1 VIADHIFFT
10 GINVL
15 LAWSVYVA
23 LMTGSLSFAQ
33 GTFMAIGCYAA
44 GVLTVKFGWGL
55 VPATIIAAVFA
66 SVVAAVVGWPALR
79 LRGVY
84 LILVT
89 IGITACGR
97 VLLENI
103 NYIGGVAGFGGMSGA
118 TSTAVLVTVALVG
131 AVLFWVSRSPL
142 QRTFDAVREDDRVAA
157 SLGINV
163 PLVRVVGFASG
174 AFIAAI
180 AGSLYG
186 HYMSFVRPESFDVLL
201 SIYVVLYVV
210 LGGVNNMW
218 GAVLGA
224 TVMTLLPEYFRV
236 LADWRPSV
244 FGLAILLMLV
254 FKPQGLLS
262 FRTLTSRLKNRKGTG
277 APPATTDESCKTATS

>member
-1 VIADHIFFT
+1 MIADHIFFT
-10 GINVL
+10 CVNVL
-15 LAWSVYVA
+15 LAWSVYLV

-44 GVLTVKFGWGL
+44 GVRTVKFGWHL
-55 VPATIIAAVFA
+55 LPATLAGAMLA
-66 SVVAAVVGWPALR
+66 SVIAAVVGWPALR

-89 IGITACGR
+89 IGITFCGR
-97 VLLENI
+97 ILLENI
-103 NYIGGVAGFGGMSGA
+103 EYVGGVAGFGGMSG
-118 TSTAVLVTVALVG
+118 TNLPAVLAAVAAVG
-131 AVLFWVSRSPL
+131 AALFWLSRSPL

-163 PLVRVVGFASG
+163 PVVRLIGFSGG

-180 AGSLYG
+180 AGSMYG
-186 HYMSFVRPESFDVLL
+186 HYMSFVRPESFDILL
-201 SIYVVLYVV
+201 SVYVVLYVV

-218 GAVLGA
+218 GALLGA

-236 LADWRPSV
+236 LAEWRPTV
-244 FGLAILLMLV
+244 FGLAILLMLL

-262 FRTLTSRLKNRKGTG
+262 FRTLSSRWKNAQRPVAGSTG
-277 APPATTDESCKTATS
+277 AK

>member
-1 VIADHIFFT
+1 MIADHLFFT

-15 LAWSVYVA
+15 LAWSVYIV

-33 GTFMAIGCYAA
+33 GTFMALGCYAA
-44 GVLTVKFGWGL
+44 GVLTVNFGWHL
-55 VPATIIAAVFA
+55 LPATLVGAVFA
-66 SVVAAVVGWPALR
+66 ALVAAVVGWPALR

-89 IGITACGR
+89 IGITFCGR
-97 VLLENI
+97 VLLENVE
-103 NYIGGVAGFGGMSGA
+103 YVGGVAGFGGMAGA
-118 TSTAVLVTVALVG
+118 SHVAVLATVAVVG
-131 AVLFWVSRSPL
+131 AALFWLSRSPL

-163 PLVRVVGFASG
+163 PVVRLMGFAGG
-174 AFIAAI
+174 AFVAGI
-180 AGSLYG
+180 AGSLFG
-186 HYMSFVRPESFDVLL
+186 HYMSFVRPESFDILL
-201 SIYVVLYVV
+201 SVYVVLYVV

-218 GAVLGA
+218 GALLGA

-236 LADWRPSV
+236 LAEWRPTV
-244 FGLAILLMLV
+244 FGLAILLMLL

-262 FRTLTSRLKNRKGTG
+262 FRSLSSRWKRTPGATS
-277 APPATTDESCKTATS
+277 TTNAGEPCKTATS

>member
-1 VIADHIFFT
+1 MIADHLFFA
-10 GINVL
+10 GVNVL
-15 LAWSVYVA
+15 LAWSVYLV

-33 GTFMAIGCYAA
+33 GMFMAVGCYAA
-44 GVLTVKFGWGL
+44 GVLTVKFGWPL
-55 VPATIIAAVFA
+55 IPATLVAATLA

-89 IGITACGR
+89 IGITFCGR
-97 VLLENI
+97 VLLENVE
-103 NYIGGVAGFGGMSGA
+103 YVGGVAGFGGMTGA
-118 TSTAVLVTVALVG
+118 THVSVLVAVAVVG
-131 AVLFWVSRSPL
+131 AALFWLSRSPL

-163 PLVRVVGFASG
+163 PVVRLIGFASG

-180 AGSLYG
+180 AGAMYG
-186 HYMSFVRPESFDVLL
+186 HYMSFVRPESFDILL
-201 SIYVVLYVV
+201 SVYVVLYVV

-218 GAVLGA
+218 GALIGA

-236 LADWRPSV
+236 LAEWRPTV
-244 FGLAILLMLV
+244 FGLAILLMLL
-254 FKPQGLLS
+254 FRPQGLLA
-262 FRTLTSRLKNRKGTG
+262 FRTLSSRWK
-277 APPATTDESCKTATS
+277 PATASTTPTTPDEPCKTVTS

>member
-1 VIADHIFFT
+1 MNVDHIFFT

-15 LAWSVYVA
+15 LAWSVYVV

-33 GTFMAIGCYAA
+33 GTFMAVGCYTA
-44 GVLTVKFGWGL
+44 GVLTVKFGWPL
-55 VPATIIAAVFA
+55 IPATLACAVFA
-66 SVVAAVVGWPALR
+66 ATVAAVVGWPALR
-79 LRGVY
+79 LRGIY

-89 IGITACGR
+89 IGITFCGR
-97 VLLENI
+97 VLLENVE
-103 NYIGGVAGFGGMSGA
+103 YIGGVAGFGGMSGA
-118 TSTAVLVTVALVG
+118 TYTSVLVAVALVG
-131 AVLFWVSRSPL
+131 GALFWLSRSPL

-163 PLVRVVGFASG
+163 PVVRLVGFASG

-180 AGSLYG
+180 AGSLFG

-201 SIYVVLYVV
+201 SVYVVLYVV

-218 GAVLGA
+218 GALIGA
-224 TVMTLLPEYFRV
+224 TIMTLLPEYFRV
-236 LADWRPSV
+236 LAEWRPTV
-244 FGLAILLMLV
+244 FGLAILLLLL

-262 FRTLTSRLKNRKGTG
+262 FRTLSCRWKKPGATSTSTSTG
-277 APPATTDESCKTATS
+277 KPCKTATS

>member
-1 VIADHIFFT
+1 MIADQLFFT

-15 LAWSVYVA
+15 LAWSVYAV

-33 GTFMAIGCYAA
+33 GMFMAVGCYLA
-44 GVLTVKFGWGL
+44 GVLTVKFGWSL
-55 VPATIIAAVFA
+55 FPATLAGAVCAAII
-66 SVVAAVVGWPALR
+66 AAVVGWPALR

-89 IGITACGR
+89 IGITFCGR
-97 VLLENI
+97 VLLENVE
-103 NYIGGVAGFGGMSGA
+103 YVGGVAGFGGMTGA
-118 TSTAVLVTVALVG
+118 SYGSVLMAVLMVG
-131 AVLFWVSRSPL
+131 AALFWLSRTPL

-163 PLVRVVGFASG
+163 PVVRLIGFSGG

-218 GAVLGA
+218 GALLGA

-236 LADWRPSV
+236 LADWRPTV
-244 FGLAILLMLV
+244 FGLAILLMLL
-254 FKPQGLLS
+254 FKPEGLLS
-262 FRTLTSRLKNRKGTG
+262 FRTLSCRWKKAQG
-277 APPATTDESCKTATS
+277 ASSSGRS